1 MLRILLLLVVVYV
14 GTTSPELRSFAAKG
28 LRMSADWIEPKQS
41 TEKNP
46 KTFQIPNPFYDGSL
60 YLQSRLKLRKDFY

>member
-1 MLRILLLLVVVYV
+1 MLRILLLVVVVHV

-28 LRMSADWIEPKQS
+28 LRMSADWIEPKQF

-46 KTFQIPNPFYDGSL
+46 KTFQIPNPF
-60 YLQSRLKLRKDFY
+60 

>member
-1 MLRILLLLVVVYV
+1 MLRILLLVVVVYV

-41 TEKNP
+41 TQSTEKNP
-46 KTFQIPNPFYDGSL
+46 KTFQIPNPFYREDA
-60 YLQSRLKLRKDFY
+60 K